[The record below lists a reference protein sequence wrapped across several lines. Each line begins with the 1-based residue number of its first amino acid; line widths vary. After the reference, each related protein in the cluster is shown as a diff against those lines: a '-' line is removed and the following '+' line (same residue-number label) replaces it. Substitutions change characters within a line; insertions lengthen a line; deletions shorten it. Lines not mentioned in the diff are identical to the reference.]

1 MNATSDDSTRTI
13 APKTVQTDTTTRD
26 SVFSCYAHQTSN
38 NLVMLRLKTIS
49 HEISG
54 HLTYDI
60 MGKDKNDGTIMGSMH
75 GDTLIAHYKFM
86 SEGKQSVRQIA
97 FLRRGNAFVEGYG
110 DMEQKGDSMVFS
122 RIDSLSFNGTIVLEQ
137 VPCPLQ

>member
-1 MNATSDDSTRTI
+1 
-13 APKTVQTDTTTRD
+13 
-26 SVFSCYAHQTSN
+26 
-38 NLVMLRLKTIS
+38 
-49 HEISG
+49 
-54 HLTYDI
+54 

-110 DMEQKGDSMVFS
+110 DMEQKGDSMIFS
-122 RIDSLSFNGTIVLEQ
+122 RSDSLSFNGTIVLEQ